1 MKLLQFTLVL
11 SAVYSSSEGILAKHF
26 KSKLFYSLTATGR
39 ADSRLPKSSKML
51 ITTETSKP
59 LERSQRSFKIGAI
72 TIQNDLDE
80 FVRVSV
86 QDGIQNRDG

>member
-1 MKLLQFTLVL
+1 MKVLQVTLLL
-11 SAVYSSSEGILAKHF
+11 SAVYSSSEGNLPHNL
-26 KSKLFYSLTATGR
+26 KSEVFLFLEE
-39 ADSRLPKSSKML
+39 SK
-51 ITTETSKP
+51 K

-86 QDGIQNRDG
+86 QTGIQNRNCSSSGNHFDRNCFC